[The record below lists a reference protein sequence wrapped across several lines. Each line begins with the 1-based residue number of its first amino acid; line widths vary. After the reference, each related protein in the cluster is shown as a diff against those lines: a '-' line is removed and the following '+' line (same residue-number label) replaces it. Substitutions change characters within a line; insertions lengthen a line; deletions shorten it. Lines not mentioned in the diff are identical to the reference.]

1 MIKRDSLK
9 NYAVAFSLIFTTYMI
24 NAQKEPVFPIPQGNP
39 RQLFYLQ
46 RTPNANTIVYELN
59 YKNGELDSNEPVH
72 AFWIRYGERGQR
84 AELSSIQRSF
94 AYGIRSKF
102 LSRDNYELRFLSYK
116 KAVMYLRKAPD
127 KKYYVYV
134 TINQKQAILYCIYLK
149 ISGGSFWSPNI
160 EYAELKGTDPDTGTE
175 VSERVKMKS

>member
-1 MIKRDSLK
+1 MR
-9 NYAVAFSLIFTTYMI
+9 
-24 NAQKEPVFPIPQGNP
+24 
-39 RQLFYLQ
+39 
-46 RTPNANTIVYELN
+46 
-59 YKNGELDSNEPVH
+59 
-72 AFWIRYGERGQR
+72 
-84 AELSSIQRSF
+84 
-94 AYGIRSKF
+94 
-102 LSRDNYELRFLSYK
+102 LSYK

-149 ISGGSFWSPNI
+149 INGGSFWSPNI